1 MLILH
6 YLCCFTYMH
15 SNKAKQ
21 KEKEKNPSNFLSD
34 RQYPRRRFRAKMQK
48 KSVKG

>member
-6 YLCCFTYMH
+6 YLCCFTHMH
-15 SNKAKQ
+15 SNKVKQ

-34 RQYPRRRFRAKMQK
+34 RLYARRRFRAKMQK

>member
-6 YLCCFTYMH
+6 YLFCFTYMH

-34 RQYPRRRFRAKMQK
+34 RQYARRWFRAKMQK

>member
-6 YLCCFTYMH
+6 YLCCFTHMH

-21 KEKEKNPSNFLSD
+21 KEKEKIRLIF
-34 RQYPRRRFRAKMQK
+34 YPTDNMLGGGFRLKCRK
-48 KSVKG
+48 KA

>member
-6 YLCCFTYMH
+6 YLFCFTHMH
-15 SNKAKQ
+15 SNKVKQ

-34 RQYPRRRFRAKMQK
+34 RQYARRRFLAKKQK
-48 KSVKG
+48 KNVKG